1 VTPEDASI
9 ITRVRIATDALIA
22 ALPSDADT
30 RVLSTA
36 VACLITHIAMAT
48 EEAGGMSA
56 EDVIA
61 VLSDGAL
68 EMTRLNSTMR
78 LTARTVGEA

>member
-1 VTPEDASI
+1 MTPEDASI

-30 RVLSTA
+30 RVIATA
-36 VACLITHIAMAT
+36 IACLIARIALRI
-48 EEAGGMSA
+48 EETGDMSA
-56 EDVIA
+56 EEVIN